1 MHSFIAIGCYL
12 TSQESV
18 TCEVN
23 GVLLNQG
30 TNESRKQSYR
40 RKVSQ
45 LSTRAVTELS
55 TQATIK
61 GSLSEGSNRGIGK
74 LSDPGEKTGVVTYI
88 LHHQ

>member
-1 MHSFIAIGCYL
+1 MDVSMHSFIAIGCYL

-74 LSDPGEKTGVVTYI
+74 LSDPGKKTGVVT
-88 LHHQ
+88 